1 MHNITLIC
9 TTHKGVGKGNSKELL
24 KLIEKSSPTIIF
36 EELSP
41 TTYIE
46 CYEMNRFT
54 MESAAIKMHLEYN
67 TVKHIPVVGTE
78 ISNDVNKKYDIN
90 KRHSGCNRLVGKLY
104 ALEYQYGFDY
114 LNSKYV
120 DQLFDVLE
128 RLEQDIVSFSKDEA
142 ITNIYKRANS
152 NLDMYENDIIENVYN
167 YSALNKYKNALMF
180 IGAAHRKSIIE
191 KIKEYN
197 EKQDIKLNWT
207 FYDRSH
213 LLPS

>member
-9 TTHKGVGKGNSKELL
+9 TKHKEIGKCNSNELL
-24 KLIEKSSPTIIF
+24 NLIEKSNPTVIF

-41 TTYIE
+41 ITYRE
-46 CYEMNRFT
+46 CYEMDRFT
-54 MESAAIKMHLEYN
+54 MESAAIKMYLKEN
-67 TVKHIPVVGTE
+67 VAEHIPVVGTE
-78 ISNDVNKKYDIN
+78 ISNEVNKKYDIN

-120 DQLFDVLE
+120 DQLFDVLS
-128 RLEQDIVSFSKDEA
+128 RLEQDIVAFSKDEA
-142 ITNIYKRANS
+142 ITDIYSRANR
-152 NLDMYENDIIENVYN
+152 NIDMYENDIIENVYN
-167 YSALNKYKNALMF
+167 YSVSNKYKNALMF

-207 FYDRSH
+207 FYDRGH